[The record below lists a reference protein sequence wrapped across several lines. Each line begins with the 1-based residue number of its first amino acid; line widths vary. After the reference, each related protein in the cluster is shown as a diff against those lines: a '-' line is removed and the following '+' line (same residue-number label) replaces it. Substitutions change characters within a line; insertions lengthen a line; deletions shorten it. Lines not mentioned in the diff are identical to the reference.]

1 MFIIEYFKKVEDILE
16 KYKPFL
22 SYEINYDKRDEHIGF
37 IKGIVHFIDLSE
49 LHIREFVN
57 VEVRVERII
66 YAYQYM
72 KDKKL
77 IFRYDNA
84 SDTKAK
90 NLSTFPHHKH
100 INSDN
105 VIESKSPTLEKV
117 LDEIIEKITIFM
129 QKQKNYSK
137 KL

>member
-1 MFIIEYFKKVEDILE
+1 MFITEYFKKVEDILE

-22 SYEINYDKRDEHIGF
+22 SYEITYDKRDEHIGF

-72 KDKKL
+72 KNKKL

-84 SDTKAK
+84 SDTKGK

-105 VIESKSPTLEKV
+105 VVESESPTLDKI
-117 LDEIIEKITIFM
+117 LNEIIEKIITRL
-129 QKQKNYSK
+129 QNPK
-137 KL
+137 K

>member
-1 MFIIEYFKKVEDILE
+1 MGR
-16 KYKPFL
+16 FL
-22 SYEINYDKRDEHIGF
+22 GER
-37 IKGIVHFIDLSE
+37 LSE

-57 VEVRVERII
+57 VDVKVERII

-77 IFRYDNA
+77 VFRYDNA

-100 INSDN
+100 INSDKIIDSEAPKLN
-105 VIESKSPTLEKV
+105 KI
-117 LDEIIEKITIFM
+117 LDEIIEKITI
-129 QKQKNYSK
+129 
-137 KL
+137 